1 MTIKPLTISN
11 TAKQAGVGIE
21 TIRYYQRIGLITE
34 PAKPPTG
41 YRIYPAETVSRLL
54 FIHRSKELGFSL
66 SEIATLLTLGEEH
79 CLETKN
85 MASAKLDLIKNKIKD
100 LQGMVNTLEQLVHSC
115 EVNQTQ
121 PTCPI
126 INAIHK
132 R

>member
-21 TIRYYQRIGLITE
+21 TIRYYQRIGLIAE
-34 PAKPPTG
+34 PPKPPTG

-66 SEIATLLTLGEEH
+66 SEIAILLTLGEEH

-85 MASAKLDLIKNKIKD
+85 MASAKLDLIKHKIKD
-100 LQGMVNTLEQLVHSC
+100 LQAMANTLEQLVHSC
-115 EVNQTQ
+115 EANQTQ
-121 PTCPI
+121 TACPI